1 MNCTSLPQHF
11 LTTSTL
17 HLERIVARIVRRLD
31 DVMRTREDSFETDL
45 KALYEAIPFA
55 EWCKWMKPPSSLNK
69 KQKDLSPA
77 LDTASGNAQKEE
89 DQHHVHA
96 FSSARNLSPIKRF
109 SRGSY

>member
-1 MNCTSLPQHF
+1 
-11 LTTSTL
+11 
-17 HLERIVARIVRRLD
+17 
-31 DVMRTREDSFETDL
+31 MRTREDSFETDL

-96 FSSARNLSPIKRF
+96 FSSARNLSTDQNDSVEEATRSKGHR
-109 SRGSY
+109 Y